1 MGSTGLISGPIN
13 QVCNLLENL
22 NSIPLIGVTLA
33 NLVVTACT
41 QLANLFSF
49 VGL

>member
-13 QVCNLLENL
+13 AVCTALQNL
-22 NSIPLIGVTLA
+22 NSIPFVGVFLA

-41 QLANLFSF
+41 QLANLFIF